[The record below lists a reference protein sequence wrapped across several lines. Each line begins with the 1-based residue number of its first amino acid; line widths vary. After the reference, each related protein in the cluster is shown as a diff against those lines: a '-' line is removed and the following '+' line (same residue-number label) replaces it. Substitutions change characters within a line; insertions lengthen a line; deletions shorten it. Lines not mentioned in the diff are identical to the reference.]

1 MTDMQRPEREQDVQA
16 AASAG
21 TSNQPC
27 TSSDDAISRR
37 RRGLLKAAASAAP
50 FIATLPSGEAL
61 AAASAPHCVINRQN
75 GRDTPSP
82 VVFDPVPP
90 GDHYIRI
97 PGSVQD
103 YLIFDASVGFGPIT
117 VFRFTIE
124 SNPVTVVGDNPQNTS
139 AAPRGTWVD
148 PGLLTTPINPA
159 QPAQFLYLYNTT
171 RFEVVDPETDVAV
184 GADGFP
190 SDCTISS
197 PDWPSG
203 AGAPPKPASCFYPF
217 AVQAEPTA
225 QPGNIPLTHSC
236 LLSFQSP

>member
-21 TSNQPC
+21 TSNQAC

-82 VVFDPVPP
+82 VVFDSVPRE
-90 GDHYIRI
+90 DHYIRI

-103 YLIFDASVGFGPIT
+103 YRISDASVGSGPIT
-117 VFRFTIE
+117 VFQFTIE
-124 SNPVTVVGDNPQNTS
+124 GNSVTVVGDNPQNTS

-148 PGLLTTPINPA
+148 PALLTDAINAA

-171 RFEVVDPETDVAV
+171 RFEVVDPELDVAV
-184 GADGFP
+184 GNDGFP
-190 SDCTISS
+190 SDCNITS
-197 PDWPSG
+197 PSWPPEATSQPE
-203 AGAPPKPASCFYPF
+203 PPNYCFYPF
-217 AVQAEPTA
+217 AVQVDPNQA
-225 QPGNIPLTHSC
+225 GNIPLTTSC
-236 LLSFQSP
+236 LLSFQST